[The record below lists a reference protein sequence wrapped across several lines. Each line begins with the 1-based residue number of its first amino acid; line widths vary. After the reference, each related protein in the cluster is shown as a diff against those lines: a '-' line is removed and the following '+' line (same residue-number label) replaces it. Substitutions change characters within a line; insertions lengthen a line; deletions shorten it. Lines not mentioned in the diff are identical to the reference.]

1 VLIASSNWKLN
12 CVAFTI
18 TLVICNYL
26 AYTTYDDVPK
36 ELFMSTCISI
46 VFFNGFAFLSNSK
59 IKELYS
65 LIVKNLKLIEEIN
78 KIIQAF
84 PHAVL
89 IQRES
94 E

>member
-1 VLIASSNWKLN
+1 VLTTLSSLKLN

-18 TLVICNYL
+18 TSAPYNYL

-36 ELFMSTCISI
+36 ELFMSISI
-46 VFFNGFAFLSNSK
+46 LFFNGFAFLSNSK
-59 IKELYS
+59 IKELYA
-65 LIVKNLKLIEEIN
+65 LIVKNVKLIEEIN

-89 IQRES
+89 IQNES